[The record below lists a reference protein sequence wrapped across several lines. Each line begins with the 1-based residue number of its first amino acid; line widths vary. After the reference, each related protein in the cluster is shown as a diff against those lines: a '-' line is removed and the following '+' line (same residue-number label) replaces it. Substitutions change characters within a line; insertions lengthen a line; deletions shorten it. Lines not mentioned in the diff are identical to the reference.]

1 MAGPQTVDRRLGWD
15 GCCNVRDL
23 GGLPAADGR
32 VVRRGALVRA
42 DAVDRLSAD
51 GWAALWAH
59 GVRTVIDLRNDF
71 ERRPDLAER
80 PDGLTTVQLPLDGIE
95 DREFWDRWGAGPQFG
110 TPLYYRPHLDRFP
123 QRSARVIAAI
133 ARAEPGGVLIHCGIG
148 RDRTGL
154 ITLLALSLV
163 GAAPEDIA
171 ADYALSSPGV
181 RTLLARLGEHDHVPE
196 IEAYLERE
204 GTSADEI
211 IVSLLASLDI
221 PAWMRAGGLGDGD
234 VVALRERLLEPL
246 VTAQ

>member
-1 MAGPQTVDRRLGWD
+1 VAGSVSADRRLDWN

-80 PDGLTTVQLPLDGIE
+80 PDGLTTLELPLDGIE
-95 DREFWDRWGAGPQFG
+95 DRQFWDRWSAGPEFG

-123 QRSARVIAAI
+123 QRSGRVIAAI

-163 GAAPEDIA
+163 GVAPEDIA
-171 ADYALSSPGV
+171 ADDALSSSGV

-204 GTSADEI
+204 GTSTDEI

-221 PAWMRAGGLGDGD
+221 PAWMRASGLGDGD
-234 VVALRERLLEPL
+234 VAALRERLLEP
-246 VTAQ
+246 VVRAH